1 MRHTFVLGVVLLC
14 SCGPGATGGASSAG
28 PPAAAPTEQIFYV
41 DANSGRDSNDG
52 RSAATAFKTLNR
64 AASAVAPGWTVRVMS
79 GTYSANDG
87 SDPLTVTTSGT
98 PDAPIR
104 FTAAD
109 GQHPVIQ
116 ITRTSWN
123 GIHVL
128 GASYISIEGFEVVG
142 LNASTTA
149 TDAAVNNGTQSWLNH
164 NCVFVDG
171 VGSGNVHPAVPHDI
185 AIRDNVLHDCAAAG
199 IEVNAGDAITIERNR
214 IYDNSWWTKFGT
226 SGIGLYHLTDAPGSG
241 TTNGYKNVIVRNEVY
256 LNRNNL
262 PYGDGNI
269 IFDGNGIIIDDSM
282 HKQPALGTHDIQGVP
297 YTGRTYIAN
306 NLVHDNG
313 GRAIHANLSEH
324 VDMVNNTAWND
335 LLTNSQFIDRG
346 EIGTYG
352 GADIQI
358 VNNIAQNLVGKEVTL
373 DDGMHTASNGFDSN
387 VWDGVAARLH
397 GNTDL
402 LTAAHLVDPAH
413 GNFAPG
419 PGSPALGSGTQ
430 TRAPSDDFFGNPRKP
445 GAIDRGAV
453 QVTR

>member
-1 MRHTFVLGVVLLC
+1 MRPTLLVVVVYLC
-14 SCGPGATGGASSAG
+14 ACGSGAVGGSPSGG
-28 PPAAAPTEQIFYV
+28 PPASTPAEHVFYV
-41 DANSGRDSNDG
+41 DANNGRDSNDG
-52 RSAATAFKTLNR
+52 RSAATAFKTLNH
-64 AASAVAPGWTVRVMS
+64 AAAAVTPGWTVRVMS
-79 GTYSANDG
+79 GTYSADDG
-87 SDPLTVTTSGT
+87 SDPLAVTTSGT
-98 PDAPIR
+98 PDAWIR

-116 ITRTSWN
+116 ITRKSWN

-128 GASYISIEGFEVVG
+128 GASYIEIDGFEVVG

-149 TDAAVNNGTQSWLNH
+149 ADAAVNDGTQPWLNH
-164 NCVFVDG
+164 NCIFVDG
-171 VGSGNVHPAVPHDI
+171 VGSGAVHPAIPHDI
-185 AIRDNVLHDCAAAG
+185 AIRGNVLHDCAAAG
-199 IEVNAGDAITIERNR
+199 IEVNVGDAIDIERNR
-214 IYDNSWWTKFGT
+214 IYDNAWWTKFGT
-226 SGIGLYHLTDAPGSG
+226 SGIGLYHLTDASGSG

-256 LNRNNL
+256 GNRNYL
-262 PYGDGNI
+262 PYGTGNVI
-269 IFDGNGIIIDDSM
+269 YDGNGIIIDDSM

-306 NLVHDNG
+306 NIVHDNG

-335 LLTNSQFIDRG
+335 LLTDSQFIDRG
-346 EIGTYG
+346 EICTYG

-373 DDGMHTASNGFDSN
+373 DDGMHTASNGFQSN
-387 VWDGVAARLH
+387 LWDGVMARLH
-397 GNTDL
+397 GDTDL
-402 LTAAHLVDPAH
+402 LTSAHLVDPAK

-430 TRAPSDDFFGNPRKP
+430 VRAPSDDFFGNPRKA

>member
-1 MRHTFVLGVVLLC
+1 MRYALLLAVVLLC
-14 SCGPGATGGASSAG
+14 CCGPGNVGAASSGG
-28 PPAAAPTEQIFYV
+28 PPAPAATERIFYV

-52 RSAATAFKTLNR
+52 RSPATAFKTLNR
-64 AASAVAPGWTVRVMS
+64 AASAVTPGWTVRVMT
-79 GTYSANDG
+79 GTYSADDG

-109 GQHPVIQ
+109 GQHPVIR
-116 ITRTSWN
+116 ITRKSWN

-128 GASYISIEGFEVVG
+128 GASYVSIEGFEVAG
-142 LNASTTA
+142 LGDSISAA
-149 TDAAVNNGTQSWLNH
+149 DAAVNDGTQPWLNH
-164 NCVFVDG
+164 NCIFVDG

-185 AIRDNVLHDCAAAG
+185 AIRDNVLHHCTAAG
-199 IEVNAGDAITIERNR
+199 IEVNVGDAITIERNR
-214 IYDNSWWTKFGT
+214 VFDNAWWTRFGT
-226 SGIGLYHLTDAPGSG
+226 SGIGLYHLTDVPGSG
-241 TTNGYKNVIVRNEVY
+241 SSNGYKNVIARNESY
-256 LNRNNL
+256 GNRNYL
-262 PYGDGNI
+262 PYGDGDVI
-269 IFDGNGIIIDDSM
+269 YDGNGIIVDDSM
-282 HKQPALGTHDIQGVP
+282 HVQPALGTHDVQGVP
-297 YTGRTYIAN
+297 YGGRTWIAN

-313 GRAIHANLSEH
+313 GRGIHANLSEH

-335 LLTNSQFIDRG
+335 LLTDSKFIDRG

-373 DDGMHTASNGFDSN
+373 DDEKHTASNRFDSN
-387 VWDGVAARLH
+387 LWDGVLARLH
-397 GNTDL
+397 GDTDL
-402 LTAAHLVDPAH
+402 LTAARLVDPAK

-419 PGSPALGSGTQ
+419 PDSPALRSGTQ
-430 TRAPSDDFFGNPRKP
+430 VRAPSDDFFGNPRKP